1 MPPDATPTEPINPNP
16 AVAQATPPAATATPP
31 AAPAATPAATSPQPE
46 SEDNNVLN
54 TILGLIKPEDKKVA
68 PPADPKK
75 EPSAEPAKEP
85 AKPAEPAPQKT
96 VKVKKR
102 EPAPS
107 PITEDKVA
115 DTVRRVL
122 EETNQRAAQTPAPKP
137 EPTKPAEPEFPADIT
152 AEERDELELYKYI
165 EAKDPSKKGILQ
177 KGLKFLE
184 ENKKFLEKRMQE
196 EGDDYDPSADP
207 QYEKFLDANEPKLS
221 SVEKR
226 RFTIQRETEG
236 LKQEAYE
243 QVRKELLPQIQDSAR
258 KLLEYEL
265 KPKIDSRIDAFR
277 SEVAEVMPEEV
288 VKVWRENNH
297 DFAKVKEQ
305 FPIEFDAIS
314 SSSMGAIQVAQEF
327 LRLRNG
333 LTNFQE
339 NNAQHQYM
347 QHFIDEQARV
357 FAEKGGNSRI
367 KDGKQFIHP
376 YQFKRGMEGQYWTFE
391 DDDILAMLK
400 VQAGREAKARIA
412 IEYQRLELAAEAR
425 KRRSAAQNGAVAAAA
440 QTQEPVSPAIPSSPS
455 PGAAAPVA
463 VEEKNILNTLL
474 GFGTK

>member
-16 AVAQATPPAATATPP
+16 AVAQATSPAAPAA
-31 AAPAATPAATSPQPE
+31 AAPAATPAATSPQTE

-68 PPADPKK
+68 PPTEPKK

-115 DTVRRVL
+115 DTVRRVI
-122 EETNQRAAQTPAPKP
+122 EETNQRAAQTPALKQ
-137 EPTKPAEPEFPADIT
+137 EPVKPAEPEFPADVT
-152 AEERDELELYKYI
+152 AEERDELELYKFI
-165 EAKDPSKKGILQ
+165 EAKDPSKKGLLQ

-184 ENKKFLEKRMQE
+184 ENKKFLEKRVQE
-196 EGDDYDPSADP
+196 EGGDYDPSTDP
-207 QYEKFLDANEPKLS
+207 QYQKFLDANEPKLS
-221 SVEKR
+221 SFEKR
-226 RFTIQRETEG
+226 RFTIQRETDG

-243 QVRKELLPQIQDSAR
+243 QVKKELLPQIQKNER

-265 KPKIDSRIDAFR
+265 NPKIQSRIDAFR

-297 DFAKVKEQ
+297 DFTKVKEQ

-314 SSSMGAIQVAQEF
+314 SSSMGAIHVAQEF

-333 LTNFQE
+333 LSNLQE
-339 NNAQHQYM
+339 NNSQHQYI

-376 YQFKRGMEGQYWTFE
+376 YQFKRGMEEQYWTFE

-425 KRRSAAQNGAVAAAA
+425 KRRLAAQNGAVASA

-463 VEEKNILNTLL
+463 VEDKNILNTLL